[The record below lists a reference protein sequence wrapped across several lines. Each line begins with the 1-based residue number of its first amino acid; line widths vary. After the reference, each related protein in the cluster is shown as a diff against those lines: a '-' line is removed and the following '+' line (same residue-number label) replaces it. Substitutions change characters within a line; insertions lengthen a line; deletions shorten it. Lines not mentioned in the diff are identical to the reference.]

1 MERADRFNT
10 GKRQWSLV
18 DFKSLEPLVKVLEYG
33 AVKYSPHNYKK
44 GLPITETCES
54 LLRHTMAFLEG
65 EDIDPESGLEHVGH
79 IMANAMFLAYN
90 MREKKEIYD
99 NRFKNGK
106 TEETRPA
113 EGDFTGVR
121 RTSETTLSSDCRSC
135 TSEVKANS

>member
-1 MERADRFNT
+1 MEERADRYNS
-10 GKRQWSLV
+10 GKLQWSLV
-18 DFKSLEPLVKVLEYG
+18 DFKSLEPLVRVLEYG
-33 AVKYSPHNYKK
+33 AMKYAPHNYKK

-54 LLRHTMAFLEG
+54 LLRHTIAFLEG
-65 EDIDPESGLEHVGH
+65 EDKDPESGLDHVGH

-106 TEETRPA
+106 DEEIREA

-121 RTSETTLSSDCRSC
+121 RTLETPFKSDSRSS
-135 TSEVKANS
+135 TSEI